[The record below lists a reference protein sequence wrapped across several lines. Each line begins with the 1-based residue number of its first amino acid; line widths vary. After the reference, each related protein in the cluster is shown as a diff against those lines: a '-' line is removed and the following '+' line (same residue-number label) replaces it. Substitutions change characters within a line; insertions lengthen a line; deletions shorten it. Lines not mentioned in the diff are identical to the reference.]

1 MATKNYVHVS
11 VGNFNVDIVVYVD
24 ALPKPD
30 EGLFAREVSLRP
42 GGAATNYAVAVA
54 SYGHTAYLVASVSTD
69 HFIRSFLREV
79 ERLGVKTDH
88 LYFVDESPGFVV
100 VLVKADGERAMIR
113 YQGANKHLDPS
124 YLSDTLL
131 KQAHLVHFASVHP
144 SFVQNSIKRVK
155 MEPIIV
161 SYDPGPF
168 ATDVL
173 NYPDVVGSLDLLF
186 LNESEYAKIKSK
198 ADLRSFFKIGLK
210 ILNVKMGSKGAIS
223 IEAGDR
229 CYHGVAKP
237 IRKPVDT
244 TGAGDA
250 FDAFFN
256 ATYLETGDVT
266 KSLLFGVA
274 AGTYKTGCKG
284 SFILWDPDAFK
295 YQLERATVVKRSCKD
310 IELEDLGLEQ

>member
-1 MATKNYVHVS
+1 LATKNYVHVS

-69 HFIRSFLREV
+69 HFIRSFLQEV

-168 ATDVL
+168 AEDIL

-186 LNESEYAKIKSK
+186 LNESEYAKIKSR

-210 ILNVKMGSKGAIS
+210 LI
-223 IEAGDR
+223 
-229 CYHGVAKP
+229 
-237 IRKPVDT
+237 
-244 TGAGDA
+244 
-250 FDAFFN
+250 
-256 ATYLETGDVT
+256 
-266 KSLLFGVA
+266 
-274 AGTYKTGCKG
+274 
-284 SFILWDPDAFK
+284 
-295 YQLERATVVKRSCKD
+295 
-310 IELEDLGLEQ
+310 